1 MEVDADMWDHV
12 VRKVSMIVGRRSH
25 HFKAL
30 TLKLH
35 ILESCILLLLEES
48 LHCALGSE
56 IFNILIQPFLQSPQM
71 INLLL
76 AILRMVFFIFLILF
90 INLSLHLLISLMSRH
105 ISLATTTDGR
115 RLNSSIDIRGLLFAC
130 PRLSFRPY
138 LIIKIGDA
146 KTAESVALM
155 SEGFTLKLFLLL
167 IYFLYAKEVISL
179 RQLNLLGL
187 LELCI
192 LFGPSFC
199 SPFDPPFQVFVP
211 QLPI

>member
-1 MEVDADMWDHV
+1 
-12 VRKVSMIVGRRSH
+12 
-25 HFKAL
+25 
-30 TLKLH
+30 
-35 ILESCILLLLEES
+35 
-48 LHCALGSE
+48 
-56 IFNILIQPFLQSPQM
+56 
-71 INLLL
+71 
-76 AILRMVFFIFLILF
+76 
-90 INLSLHLLISLMSRH
+90 MSRH

-115 RLNSSIDIRGLLFAC
+115 RLNCSIDIRGLLFAC

-146 KTAESVALM
+146 ITAESVALM

-179 RQLNLLGL
+179 RQFNLLGL
-187 LELCI
+187 LELRI